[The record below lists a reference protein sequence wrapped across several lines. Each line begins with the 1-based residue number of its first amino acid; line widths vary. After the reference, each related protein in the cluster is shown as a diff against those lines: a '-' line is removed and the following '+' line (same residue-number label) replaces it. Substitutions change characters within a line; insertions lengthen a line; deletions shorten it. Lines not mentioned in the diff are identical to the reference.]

1 MKMTF
6 QEIRIIAT
14 GITNQTMHSFVVF
27 VSNLNAEWIIDT
39 CNVPAKTKMEYSK
52 KKEGMYN
59 IFDFQLM
66 GGLSKH
72 TNGGPGGSMSCKE

>member
-1 MKMTF
+1 MFPLK
-6 QEIRIIAT
+6 QRW
-14 GITNQTMHSFVVF
+14 
-27 VSNLNAEWIIDT
+27 NLA
-39 CNVPAKTKMEYSK
+39 K